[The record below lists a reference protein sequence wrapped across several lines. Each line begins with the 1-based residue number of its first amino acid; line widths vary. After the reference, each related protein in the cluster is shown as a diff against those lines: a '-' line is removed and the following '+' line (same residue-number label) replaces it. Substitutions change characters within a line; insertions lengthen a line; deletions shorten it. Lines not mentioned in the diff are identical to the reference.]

1 MIKKLFS
8 SQLRLNIASGVI
20 ATVIN
25 TVVMA
30 VGYPIYLYYLGYEKY
45 GLWLVL
51 SVVLTFAQLGNLGI
65 GSAVTKLVAEEYS
78 RGNVEAI
85 QRYITTALVLLC
97 LSGSVVLITILL
109 FKGKIVAIFK
119 LSDANAQA
127 VSSLVPYIGILSIYV
142 FVVQVFDAA
151 LSGLG
156 RMDLANYIQAAARV
170 AGIIAA
176 ALLLYKGLGIV
187 GLLIGNTLSYLV
199 NHLLSFVCIRRI
211 ERLRLLQVTNFEN
224 PARVLAGLTVNPA
237 ITWRGSLKRLLHFG
251 SGVFG
256 GSLIGM
262 LFSPF
267 NKLMLSRYAGVATVP
282 VYEIALA
289 ASMQIRGLFEAGL
302 RATMPEISRAN
313 ANISRQG
320 LNRIKAINGKSM
332 KLVMTAGLFIYA
344 IIALCASGLLR
355 TWLGERYTAGVSIAF
370 QIILLGTYFNLLGVP
385 AFYTLM
391 GTGRVR
397 HILAGNIV
405 QSFTN
410 VILII
415 TAICLTGKMTVYI
428 VCVATLS
435 GMLASTIY
443 LLVQQNIMV
452 GKYCVANQGD

>member
-1 MIKKLFS
+1 MVERLFS

-25 TVVMA
+25 TAVMA
-30 VGYPIYLYYLGYEKY
+30 VGYPIYLHYLGYENY

-65 GSAVTKLVAEEYS
+65 GSAVTKLVAEEYG
-78 RGNVEAI
+78 RGNVDAV
-85 QRYITTALVLLC
+85 QRYVTTALVLLC
-97 LSGSVVLITILL
+97 LSGSAVLIATLL
-109 FKGKIVAIFK
+109 FKGKIVGTFK

-127 VSSLVPYIGILSIYV
+127 VSSLVPYIGILSIYA
-142 FVVQVFDAA
+142 FVVQVFDAT

-156 RMDLANYIQAAARV
+156 RMDLANYNQAAARV

-176 ALLLYKGLGIV
+176 AFLLYKGLGIL
-187 GLLIGNTLSYLV
+187 GLLIGNTLSYLF

-211 ERLRLLQVTNFEN
+211 ERLRLLQVTNFDNE
-224 PARVLAGLTVNPA
+224 RC
-237 ITWRGSLKRLLHFG
+237 KRLLHFG
-251 SGVFG
+251 GAVFG
-256 GSLIGM
+256 GSIVSM

-282 VYEIALA
+282 VYEIAFA
-289 ASMQIRGLFEAGL
+289 ASMQIRALFEAGL

-332 KLVMTAGLFIYA
+332 KLIMTAGLFIYA

-355 TWLGERYTAGVSIAF
+355 TWLGERYTASISVAF

-410 VILII
+410 AILII
-415 TAICLTGKMTVYI
+415 VALCLTGKMTVYI
-428 VCVATLS
+428 VCTATLS
-435 GMLASTIY
+435 GMLVSTIY

-452 GKYCVANQGD
+452 GTYCVANQGD

>member
-25 TVVMA
+25 TAVMA

-65 GSAVTKLVAEEYS
+65 GSAVTKLVAEEYG
-78 RGNVEAI
+78 RRNVEAI

-109 FKGKIVAIFK
+109 FKGKIVAIFR
-119 LSDANAQA
+119 LSDANAKA

-142 FVVQVFDAA
+142 LVVQVFDAT

-156 RMDLANYIQAAARV
+156 RMDIANYIQAAARV

-187 GLLIGNTLSYLV
+187 GLLIGNTLSYLF

-211 ERLRLLQVTNFEN
+211 ERLRLLQVTNFDN
-224 PARVLAGLTVNPA
+224 R
-237 ITWRGSLKRLLHFG
+237 RCKRLLNFG

-256 GSLIGM
+256 GSLISM

-267 NKLMLSRYAGVATVP
+267 NKLVLSRYAGIATVP
-282 VYEIALA
+282 VYEIAFA

-332 KLVMTAGLFIYA
+332 KLIMTAGSFIYA
-344 IIALCASGLLR
+344 IIAICASGLLR
-355 TWLGERYTAGVSIAF
+355 TWLGERYTASVSIAF

-415 TAICLTGKMTVYI
+415 MALCLTGKMTVYI

-452 GKYCVANQGD
+452 GTYCVTNQGD